1 MELSRDH
8 FFRRPLTFFRNQQ
21 IFPRQRFYP
30 ISNFFKNVL
39 QLFHQFSSM
48 LDKSMQLFSRDDFQI
63 FTDPPHP
70 QFNDDTPHPRI
81 NDEAPP

>member
-1 MELSRDH
+1 
-8 FFRRPLTFFRNQQ
+8 
-21 IFPRQRFYP
+21 
-30 ISNFFKNVL
+30 
-39 QLFHQFSSM
+39 M